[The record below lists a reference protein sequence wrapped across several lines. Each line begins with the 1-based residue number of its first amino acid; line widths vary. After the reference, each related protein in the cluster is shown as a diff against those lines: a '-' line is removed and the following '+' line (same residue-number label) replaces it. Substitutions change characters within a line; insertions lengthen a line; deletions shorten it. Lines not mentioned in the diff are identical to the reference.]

1 MEWMN
6 AVQSAI
12 EYIEDNIT
20 ENITAEDIANHVFM
34 SYFYFQKGSLH

>member
-6 AVQSAI
+6 AVLSAI

-20 ENITAEDIANHVFM
+20 ENITAEDAANHVYT
-34 SYFYFQKGSLH
+34 SSSCVKGL